1 MLDIIVIPKSSVSVG
16 VTILCLVVANVEFWA
31 AQILIGHVL
40 LKERLFVIF
49 KDLQALQIKQRD

>member
-16 VTILCLVVANVEFWA
+16 VTILRLVVANVEFWA

-40 LKERLFVIF
+40 LKKRLFVIF
-49 KDLQALQIKQRD
+49 KDLQAL